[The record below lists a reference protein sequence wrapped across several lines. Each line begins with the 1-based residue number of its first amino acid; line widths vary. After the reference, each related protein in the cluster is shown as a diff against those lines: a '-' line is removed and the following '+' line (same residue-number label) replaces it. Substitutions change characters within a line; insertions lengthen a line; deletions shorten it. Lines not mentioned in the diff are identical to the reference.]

1 MTTIY
6 CLCFVSSSTGPLS
19 AQVQAP
25 FRGKSK
31 EWLKIGNEQRG
42 DSFLFEM
49 YYFFKFKK
57 YISWN
62 IFDTTWFF
70 AVVQHQWNVFPP
82 PVQLYLRGRLD
93 TNYAFMLTVVES
105 LSLSLTKTMHWCHW
119 VIESYCRSSSIF
131 CLCWTPFFNCLK
143 NKFITINP
151 LQQAAGVLQG
161 VSLTGPPL
169 NLLRVG
175 Q

>member
-119 VIESYCRSSSIF
+119 VIESYCRSSSFF
-131 CLCWTPFFNCLK
+131 CLCLSFCERPFS
-143 NKFITINP
+143 T
-151 LQQAAGVLQG
+151 A
-161 VSLTGPPL
+161 
-169 NLLRVG
+169 
-175 Q
+175 